1 MAKKNLIKDTK
12 AELKKVVWPT
22 KKQVVSNTLIV
33 VILVVVVSLIVLGID
48 LLLES
53 GDKKLWELILR
64 YI

>member
-33 VILVVVVSLIVLGID
+33 LILVVVVSLIVLGID